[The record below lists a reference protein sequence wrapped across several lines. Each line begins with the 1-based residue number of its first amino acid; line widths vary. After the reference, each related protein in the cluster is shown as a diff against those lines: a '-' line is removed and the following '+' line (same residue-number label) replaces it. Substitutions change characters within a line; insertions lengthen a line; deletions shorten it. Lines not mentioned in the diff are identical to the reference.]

1 MILEHTLCSC
11 NLQGTQV
18 SEPYRPFYRGAY
30 ICKTSSL
37 SLIHYIHLVNS
48 VLPNDVLSVL
58 FQGSENSLHE
68 AIITCIYLEQLH
80 AS

>member
-1 MILEHTLCSC
+1 MILEHTLCWC
-11 NLQGTQV
+11 NLQGTQI

-30 ICKTSSL
+30 ICKRSL
-37 SLIHYIHLVNS
+37 SLIHCIHLVNS

-58 FQGSENSLHE
+58 FQGNENALRE
-68 AIITCIYLEQLH
+68 AIIIYLEQLH